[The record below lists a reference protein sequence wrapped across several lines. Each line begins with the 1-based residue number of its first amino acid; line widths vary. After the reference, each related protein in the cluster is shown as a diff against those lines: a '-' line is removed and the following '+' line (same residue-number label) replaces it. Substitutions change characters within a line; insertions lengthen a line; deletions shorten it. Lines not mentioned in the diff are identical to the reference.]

1 MAVSP
6 LETPLY
12 LAHALFTVIYLL
24 KRLSAGVF
32 AVCRAS
38 PFSAAPVFSFFAS
51 IALPPWRTAFSQ
63 FAPVVNLGFPVLASG
78 SNCAVKPTRL
88 RRAAYF
94 RSLGLMK
101 VRIGLVV
108 AFFVVALQWL
118 VVAGFVSHSYMWF
131 LKANDPIVTAGIIGT
146 VIFSI
151 GSILAIAFSLW
162 AYGKLYQQ
170 GSNLMYLSQ
179 LLGLAGLAG
188 LLVFFGLASV
198 GYVLFVHR

>member
-1 MAVSP
+1 
-6 LETPLY
+6 
-12 LAHALFTVIYLL
+12 
-24 KRLSAGVF
+24 
-32 AVCRAS
+32 
-38 PFSAAPVFSFFAS
+38 
-51 IALPPWRTAFSQ
+51 
-63 FAPVVNLGFPVLASG
+63 
-78 SNCAVKPTRL
+78 
-88 RRAAYF
+88 
-94 RSLGLMK
+94 MK
-101 VRIGLVV
+101 IRIGLVA
-108 AFFVVALQWL
+108 AFLVVALQWL

-146 VIFSI
+146 VLFSV